1 MRSMA
6 ARKLRTSKTVK
17 RSVMDIPAESSTP
30 INFAPE
36 NRLTTET
43 AANYL
48 GIRAETLARW
58 RSEQR
63 LLGSEQP
70 NFYRAG
76 KKIFYLKRD
85 LDQFLMNRGESAL
98 AMSRAR

>member
-6 ARKLRTSKTVK
+6 ARKLRTSKTRT
-17 RSVMDIPAESSTP
+17 RSVAEIPVESSAP
-30 INFAPE
+30 INFSPE

-63 LLGSEQP
+63 TLGSEQP

-85 LDQFLMNRGESAL
+85 LDQFLLNRGESAL